1 MRIVL
6 QRVTSARVRVGDEV
20 VGAIGAGLLALV
32 GVADGD
38 APADARRLADKTASL
53 RIFAAGERPFDRSVI
68 DIGGSILCVSQFTL
82 LGDLRRGNR
91 PSWSEAAA
99 PEPARGAIDAYIGRL
114 RHHGLEV
121 ATGVFGAQM
130 HVELDNDGPVTV
142 MLDSRELVR
151 PRTRPDREVPG
162 G

>member
-6 QRVTSARVRVGDEV
+6 QRVTSAHVRVGDEV

-38 APADARRLADKTASL
+38 APADAQRVADKTALL

-68 DIGGSILCVSQFTL
+68 DVGGSILCVSQFTL

-91 PSWSEAAA
+91 PSWTDAATPAAA
-99 PEPARGAIDAYIGRL
+99 HGAIDAYIARL

-121 ATGVFGAQM
+121 ATGVFGAHM
-130 HVELDNDGPVTV
+130 HVALDNDGPVTV
-142 MLDSRELVR
+142 ILDSRELVR
-151 PRTRPDREVPG
+151 PRSRPDAAGPG